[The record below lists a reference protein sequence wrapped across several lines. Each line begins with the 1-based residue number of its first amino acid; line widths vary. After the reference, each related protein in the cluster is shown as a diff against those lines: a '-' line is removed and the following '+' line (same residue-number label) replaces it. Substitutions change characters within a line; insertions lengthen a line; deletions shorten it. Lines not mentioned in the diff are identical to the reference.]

1 VPRIAGI
8 GLVALDVVTDDGSD
22 EVIGEWAGG
31 STGNLMAILA
41 FLGWDAS
48 PIARLDSGE
57 VSAMIKTDLKRWGVN
72 QRWLSL
78 EPTAE
83 AAIYIERLRHD
94 REGAVYHRFERYC
107 PECGARLPGY
117 RPVTIAA
124 LEGVLEGIAECDVLF
139 IDRPSPGAVVAA
151 EYARKV
157 GKLVF
162 FEPSARGERR
172 QLESLARA
180 ADIVKYSAERLTEED
195 REVIAE
201 ATPSVEIETLGSEGL
216 RFRTRA
222 KWHKLP
228 APSVDARDTAGAG
241 DWTTAGILHQ
251 LRSDLS
257 QSALTADRMRGVL
270 ATAQAFGA
278 ISCRYA
284 GARGVMEHLTAKRV
298 LEVARQLSKQRGH
311 EIRQR
316 PHNSKAA
323 KSRSQ
328 FSCHGCQ

>member
-1 VPRIAGI
+1 MPKIAGI
-8 GLVALDVVTDDGSD
+8 GLVALDVVTNGDSD

-31 STGNLMAILA
+31 SSGNLMAILA

-48 PIARLDSGE
+48 PIARLDDGE
-57 VSAMIKTDLKRWGVN
+57 VSATIKTDLERWGVN

-124 LEGVLEGIAECDVLF
+124 LEGILEGIAECDVLF
-139 IDRPSPGAVVAA
+139 VDRPSPGAVVAA
-151 EYARKV
+151 EHAREV
-157 GKLVF
+157 GKLVV
-162 FEPSARGERR
+162 FEPSARGDRR
-172 QLESLARA
+172 QLGSLARA
-180 ADIVKYSAERLTEED
+180 ADIVKYSAERLTGED

-201 ATPSVEIETLGSEGL
+201 ATPSVEIETLGREGL

-228 APSVDARDTAGAG
+228 APSVDAKDMAGAG
-241 DWTTAGILHQ
+241 DWTTAGILHE
-251 LRSDLS
+251 LRGDLGKS
-257 QSALTADRMRGVL
+257 GLTADRMRGVL

-278 ISCRYA
+278 ISCRYP
-284 GARGVMEHLTAKRV
+284 GARGMMEHLTAKRV
-298 LEVARQLSKQRGH
+298 LEVARKLSKRRH

-316 PHNSKAA
+316 AHNLKAVQGRA
-323 KSRSQ
+323 Q
-328 FSCHGCQ
+328 FSCRGCQ

>member
-1 VPRIAGI
+1 
-8 GLVALDVVTDDGSD
+8 LVALDVVTDDGSD

-57 VSAMIKTDLKRWGVN
+57 VSATIKTDLKRWGVN

-151 EYARKV
+151 EYAREG

-172 QLESLARA
+172 QLESLAQA
-180 ADIVKYSAERLTEED
+180 ADIVKYSADRLTSED

-201 ATPSVEIETLGSEGL
+201 ASPAIEIETLGAEGL

-228 APSVDARDTAGAG
+228 APSTAAKDTAGAG
-241 DWTTAGILHQ
+241 DWTTAGILHE
-251 LRSDLS
+251 LRNDLGKA
-257 QSALTADRMRGVL
+257 ALTADRMRGVL
-270 ATAQAFGA
+270 VTAQAFGA
-278 ISCRYA
+278 ISCRYS
-284 GARGVMEHLTAKRV
+284 GARGMMEHLSSKRV
-298 LEVARQLSKQRGH
+298 LEIARQLSKTRRH
-311 EIRQR
+311 ETRQR
-316 PHNSKAA
+316 ARSQKTV
-323 KSRSQ
+323 KSRAQ
-328 FSCHGCQ
+328 FSCRGCQ